1 MDFAHALRAL
11 MDERGISGNALARR
25 VHCDKGLI
33 SKYVNGKKQPSAKL
47 ARLLDEALGAG
58 GELAALAPRPAMWRP
73 PGLNGTF
80 SADEEER
87 LALAVQ
93 RPSRIDVAAVDS
105 LAAVLAAQ
113 RELEDR
119 IGSAPMLAPV
129 AAQVTATGQLVS
141 ETPAPLRDR
150 VLDVAAQYGYLLG
163 WLHESTGQ
171 LPQATALYD
180 RSLGQAT
187 EAGDANLVSELISMK
202 GHIAWARGDPAE
214 VVRLSQAAQRDPAV
228 FPGQHAISAMQEARA
243 HAVFG
248 DARSAGRKL
257 ADADRA
263 LDAAGERDDER
274 PPWLYYHSPGFFTVQ
289 RGRVWLHLGAADP
302 RYNAKAIEVIGSG
315 VAALD
320 ATAQGS
326 EWGATYLLH
335 LARAHMQDGDA
346 EHAAAVL
353 AEAAV
358 IARRLASAALLARVR
373 RLHARMAER
382 WPDVPV
388 IADLAEALR

>member
-1 MDFAHALRAL
+1 M
-11 MDERGISGNALARR
+11 
-25 VHCDKGLI
+25 
-33 SKYVNGKKQPSAKL
+33 
-47 ARLLDEALGAG
+47 
-58 GELAALAPRPAMWRP
+58 
-73 PGLNGTF
+73 
-80 SADEEER
+80 
-87 LALAVQ
+87 
-93 RPSRIDVAAVDS
+93 
-105 LAAVLAAQ
+105 VLAAQ

-129 AAQVTATGQLVS
+129 AAQVTAAGYLVS
-141 ETPAPLRDR
+141 GTPAQLRDR
-150 VLDVAAQYGYLLG
+150 VLDVTAQYGYFLG
-163 WLHESTGQ
+163 WLHESTRQ
-171 LPQATALYD
+171 LPQAVALYD

-187 EAGDANLVSELISMK
+187 EAGDASLVSELISMK

-214 VVRLSQAAQRDPAV
+214 VVRLSQAAQRDRTV

-243 HAVFG
+243 HAVLG
-248 DARSAGRKL
+248 DARSAIAKI

-263 LDAAGERDDER
+263 LDAAGERDGER

-302 RYNAKAIEVIGSG
+302 RYNAEAIEVIGSG

-320 ATAQGS
+320 ATARGS
-326 EWGATYLLH
+326 EWGAPYLLH
-335 LARAHMQDGDA
+335 LARAHMQGGDA
-346 EHAAAVL
+346 EHAAAEA
-353 AEAAV
+353 AEAVV

-388 IADLAEALR
+388 IADLADTLR

>member
-58 GELAALAPRPAMWRP
+58 GELAALARRPAMWRS

-93 RPSRIDVAAVDS
+93 RPSRIYVAAVDS

-129 AAQVTATGQLVS
+129 AAQVTATGRLVS
-141 ETPAPLRDR
+141 ETPARLQER

-171 LPQATALYD
+171 LPQAVALYD

-187 EAGDANLVSELISMK
+187 EAGDANLVSE
-202 GHIAWARGDPAE
+202 
-214 VVRLSQAAQRDPAV
+214 
-228 FPGQHAISAMQEARA
+228 
-243 HAVFG
+243 
-248 DARSAGRKL
+248 
-257 ADADRA
+257 
-263 LDAAGERDDER
+263 
-274 PPWLYYHSPGFFTVQ
+274 
-289 RGRVWLHLGAADP
+289 HLGAADP

-315 VAALD
+315 VATLD

-353 AEAAV
+353 AKAAV

-373 RLHARMAER
+373 RLHTRMAER